1 MTKKELI
8 VSIQELNLNPKVEK
22 EILKIA
28 KLLKSFNVDY
38 RRVLGMFFSGNAITQ
53 DKYLKLLSY
62 FDRYYGG
69 CIF

>member
-8 VSIQELNLNPKVEK
+8 VSIQELNLDPKTEK

-28 KLLKSFNVDY
+28 KLPKSFNVDY

-53 DKYLKLLSY
+53 EEYLKLLSY